1 MKINFLTLVFLLIG
15 ILIPV
20 MLDDYL
26 TEEREDYLI
35 EIRDTMLLNR
45 WRLKNEPTT

>member
-1 MKINFLTLVFLLIG
+1 MKINFLTLVFLLVG

-35 EIRDTMLLNR
+35 EIRDTMFPF
-45 WRLKNEPTT
+45 K